1 MTKRPSKTIKLE
13 GFEEVMRKLGD
24 PRLSQQ
30 PMEELLTDASKIGQS
45 AAIKAISG
53 GTGIAER
60 SINYKVFSRTMWARV
75 YTMIARKRAM
85 SIDRGRKPGDN
96 PSIEEIASWYFS
108 TPFRRHWDMSRD
120 NRSKVVQIW
129 QAIKEH
135 GAKGKNFIPVAREEI
150 EKELPRLQQRAIQ
163 RLEEL
168 AKRL

>member
-1 MTKRPSKTIKLE
+1 MSKRPSKTINLE
-13 GFEEVMRKLGD
+13 GFEELIRKLGD

-30 PMEELLTDASKIGQS
+30 PMEELLTGVSKIGQS

-85 SIDRGRKPGDN
+85 SIDQGRKPGDN

-108 TPFRRHWDMSRD
+108 TPFRRHWDMSRE
-120 NRSKVVQIW
+120 NRSKVIQIW

-135 GAKGKNFIPVAREEI
+135 GSKGKNYMLATRDAVEKGLPALTSRAMERI
-150 EKELPRLQQRAIQ
+150 KELARR
-163 RLEEL
+163 
-168 AKRL
+168 